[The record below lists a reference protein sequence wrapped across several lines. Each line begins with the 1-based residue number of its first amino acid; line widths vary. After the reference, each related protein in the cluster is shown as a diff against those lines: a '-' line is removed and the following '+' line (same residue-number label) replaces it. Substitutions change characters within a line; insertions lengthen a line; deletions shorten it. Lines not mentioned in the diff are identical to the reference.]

1 MSALAC
7 RSLGQGGAKVAA
19 ARRRLGKGGACG
31 HPHAGARRILG
42 MKLRFLLALLPALLP
57 PAAVAA
63 EEAFPPTPSGAN
75 EVKVLPPGILLRSAG
90 PGEYFDRANDLFM
103 PLFRY
108 ISRHDIAMTVPVE
121 ARVRDAAMYFWVA
134 ESQHAKVAG
143 DEGAVVVERK
153 PARRVASR
161 GARGSYSRKNYERT
175 RDELLAWVATQ
186 PGLAAE
192 GEPYAVFWSGPFT
205 PGFLKRYEVHVT
217 LKPTGGG

>member
-1 MSALAC
+1 MT
-7 RSLGQGGAKVAA
+7 
-19 ARRRLGKGGACG
+19 
-31 HPHAGARRILG
+31 P
-42 MKLRFLLALLPALLP
+42 RFLLALWSALLP
-57 PAAVAA
+57 LAAMAA
-63 EEAFPPTPSGAN
+63 EEAFPPTPNGAN
-75 EVKVLPPGILLRSAG
+75 EVKVLPAGILLRSTG
-90 PGEYFDRANDLFM
+90 RGEYFDGANDLFM

-121 ARVRDAAMYFWVA
+121 ARVRDAAMYFWVS

-153 PARRVASR
+153 SARRVASR

-186 PGLAAE
+186 PGLVAD

-205 PGFLKRYEVHVT
+205 PGFLKRYEVHVP
-217 LKPTGGG
+217 LRATGGT

>member
-1 MSALAC
+1 MT
-7 RSLGQGGAKVAA
+7 
-19 ARRRLGKGGACG
+19 
-31 HPHAGARRILG
+31 P
-42 MKLRFLLALLPALLP
+42 RFLLALLPALLP
-57 PAAVAA
+57 LAAMAA

-75 EVKVLPPGILLRSAG
+75 EVKVLPAGILLRSAG
-90 PGEYFDRANDLFM
+90 QGEYFDRANDLFM

-143 DEGAVVVERK
+143 DEGAVIVERK

-186 PGLAAE
+186 PGLVAD

-205 PGFLKRYEVHVT
+205 PGFLKKYEVHVP
-217 LKPTGGG
+217 LRPSGQEVDRPPAR

>member
-1 MSALAC
+1 MI
-7 RSLGQGGAKVAA
+7 
-19 ARRRLGKGGACG
+19 
-31 HPHAGARRILG
+31 P
-42 MKLRFLLALLPALLP
+42 RFLLALLPAWLP
-57 PAAVAA
+57 LAAMAA

-75 EVKVLPPGILLRSAG
+75 EVKVLPPGILLRAAG
-90 PGEYFDRANDLFM
+90 QGEYFDRANDLFR

-153 PARRVASR
+153 SSRRVASR
-161 GARGSYSRKNYERT
+161 GARGSYSRRNYERT

-186 PGLAAE
+186 PGVVVD

-205 PGFLKRYEVHVT
+205 PGFLKRYEVHVP
-217 LKPTGGG
+217 LRPASGG

>member
-1 MSALAC
+1 M
-7 RSLGQGGAKVAA
+7 A
-19 ARRRLGKGGACG
+19 ARRVTIKD
-31 HPHAGARRILG
+31 
-42 MKLRFLLALLPALLP
+42 
-57 PAAVAA
+57 VAA
-63 EEAFPPTPSGAN
+63 RAGVSIATVSNVLSGRKPVNN
-75 EVKVLPPGILLRSAG
+75 ELK
-90 PGEYFDRANDLFM
+90 
-103 PLFRY
+103 
-108 ISRHDIAMTVPVE
+108 

-186 PGLAAE
+186 PGLVAD

-205 PGFLKRYEVHVT
+205 PGFLKRYEVHVP
-217 LKPTGGG
+217 LRPAGGS

>member
-1 MSALAC
+1 MT
-7 RSLGQGGAKVAA
+7 
-19 ARRRLGKGGACG
+19 
-31 HPHAGARRILG
+31 P
-42 MKLRFLLALLPALLP
+42 RFLLALLPALLP
-57 PAAVAA
+57 LAAMAA
-63 EEAFPPTPSGAN
+63 EEAFPPTPNGTN
-75 EVKVLPPGILLRSAG
+75 EVKVLPAGILLRSTG
-90 PGEYFDRANDLFM
+90 RGEYFDGANDLFM

-121 ARVRDAAMYFWVA
+121 ARVRDAAMYFWVS

-186 PGLAAE
+186 PGLVAD

-205 PGFLKRYEVHVT
+205 PGFIKKYEVHVP
-217 LKPTGGG
+217 LRPAGGN